1 MAVVRVS
8 TRGGSWVRDKM
19 MDRRIRQEYAR
30 QATPAEA
37 VAVMGFGKHK
47 GVRVVEVE
55 EAYLVWCAETL
66 ASCPAYIVRELERR
80 GRMVAKDFAGE
91 SHLTANAQSKK
102 TLRSEQKKSR
112 LSEKSAKRRAA
123 RAARQSEASAEKLR
137 AMRDGVVITG
147 SAYARLRVE
156 YERAGGDADACPF
169 DCDDYSYSGPEMVC
183 SGGRTIMVPSEFP
196 ATRQT

>member
-30 QATPAEA
+30 HATPAEA
-37 VAVMGFGKHK
+37 AAVMGFGKHK

-137 AMRDGVVITG
+137 AMRDLLVDDMREQN
-147 SAYARLRVE
+147 RLSKKPRV
-156 YERAGGDADACPF
+156 
-169 DCDDYSYSGPEMVC
+169 
-183 SGGRTIMVPSEFP
+183 
-196 ATRQT
+196 QTQIGNNTPGYNDGWQAPRKGA